1 MLRFQE
7 GPPAHLAF
15 YRDPR
20 DMSADPQ
27 LCVSPQA
34 IFVFN
39 YHCQLVLI
47 RFHFHGS
54 REGEAMLTQVCQ
66 FVPEFWGVDCTCHDC
81 TRRDH
86 FANFLN

>member
-7 GPPAHLAF
+7 GHAAHLAF

-54 REGEAMLTQVCQ
+54 RWEGEQCQLKFVSLFLSFGVLIVHAMAVQGETILLI
-66 FVPEFWGVDCTCHDC
+66 F
-81 TRRDH
+81 
-86 FANFLN
+86 

>member
-7 GPPAHLAF
+7 GQAAHLAF

-39 YHCQLVLI
+39 YHCQLVFI
-47 RFHFHGS
+47 RFHFPGGKGGAKQHQLKFASLFLSFGVLIVHAMTVQ
-54 REGEAMLTQVCQ
+54 GETILLI
-66 FVPEFWGVDCTCHDC
+66 F
-81 TRRDH
+81 
-86 FANFLN
+86 